1 MSPFGKPFLFGLF
14 LLMFCSSLFAQDS
27 ALVIRQP
34 YSVNL
39 ISQNSIQCILKD
51 SYGFMW
57 FGTQDGLNRYDG
69 YRYSVYKHLARDAG
83 SLPANNVQAICEDG
97 QGNIWVGTR
106 LGGLS
111 RYDRRNERFT
121 NFKHDPKVGVSLA
134 SNIITSLFADA
145 AGNLWIGTEEGL
157 DLLKKGSAV
166 FEHFTHLPGQPGSL
180 SSSAVLALYQDRY
193 HRIWVGTAKGL
204 NRFDAGKRQFT
215 RFLHDRHLANTIS
228 DNRVNALT
236 GDEQGNLWIGTG
248 KGLNSYNGDG
258 SFTSHTNEI
267 NGVTA
272 GGDNPVYALSAN
284 RHGRLWVGTNTT
296 LRLFNLKRRKFTPVD
311 LKESRNMPND
321 GIYSLF
327 DNGKG
332 GLWIGTSSTGVLQY
346 NKNYNIFPVYKAEE
360 LRPPSARNIIRGIAA
375 DRAGNLYLATDAGLD
390 VVEHQTGRIGNYA
403 HRAGVTGSIVTNYTA
418 SILINKANTTVWV
431 GTYNAGLERFDIKTR
446 TFRHYPVGEVAGQIS
461 AGSVYALLEGRDGR
475 IWIGTDKGGV
485 NVLDPATG
493 NIIRIRNNIKDPGSL
508 GDNSIEALFEDRQG
522 NIWMGGYTNGVS
534 VFHPKTGRFTR
545 INSANSALTSDV
557 ISYFHEDTK
566 GRMWIGT
573 MEGGLN
579 VINERTKRISAYTED
594 NGLVNN
600 TVNYITE
607 DRYGYLWL
615 STLRGITRFDPEKE
629 VFRNFTQSN
638 GIRNMEF
645 NFASGAVMPDGKIA
659 FGGINGYNLI
669 DPARLR
675 RNDTPPAVRFTGFS
689 LFNRPFQSRVG
700 DHKNDPGISAV
711 REIRLNHDQSVF
723 ALEFAALDYTA
734 PDENTYA
741 YKLEGFDPDWRYVGT
756 RRTATYTN
764 LDPGTYTFL
773 VKAANNDGVWN
784 PHPAAVRIVIIPPFW
799 MTWWFRLLVFLL
811 LAGFISA
818 AYRFRIRFL
827 KGQRSMLAAQ
837 VAERTQQIRE
847 QAADLQTL
855 NAELQVQAEEY
866 QAQSE
871 ELQAQSEELIRQRE
885 QADAARAEADKAN
898 LAKSTFLATMS
909 HEIRTPMN
917 GVLGMASLL
926 SETELNVEQR
936 EYTDAIT
943 NSGDSLL
950 TVINDILDFSKIESG
965 HLELDKRDF
974 ELRKCIEGVF
984 DLFTPKAAESHIDL
998 VYHIDDQLPSHLFT
1012 DGSRLRQILVNLVGN
1027 AVKFTHQGEVFLRV
1041 SLASADGSDLR
1052 ISFEVRDTGIG
1063 IPREQIPNLF
1073 KAFNQIDSSIT
1084 RRYGGSGL
1092 GLVISERLIR
1102 LMGGRIAVSSEPNK
1116 GSVFTFSISC
1126 REGKDVAAPVL
1137 PVPASDCEG
1146 KKVLVIDDNK
1156 TNLRI
1161 LKIQLEKWL
1170 MEVTAV
1176 SSAKEALAFI
1186 AAKRNTDLII
1196 TDMQMPDMD
1205 GISLSQQIRSI
1216 DIACPI
1222 VLLSSHGHESKKMY
1236 PGLFSAV
1243 LTKPAKQQQLLS
1255 VLRAVMAGGEEIP
1268 AGAGKSPSLLS
1279 ETFARDYPFRML
1291 IAEDNLMNQ
1300 KLIIRILNKLGYQ
1313 PDLANDGREVMDLVA
1328 KVSYDLIL
1336 MDVQMPHIDG
1346 LEATRLIR
1354 RLYGA
1359 RPLIA
1364 AMTANALTEDKDICM
1379 RAGMDTYLS
1388 KPLDLQLLTASLAEL
1403 YRKNRLAD
1411 L

>member
-1 MSPFGKPFLFGLF
+1 MSAFGKLLFVALF
-14 LLMFCSSLFAQDS
+14 FPLFCSSVFAQETI
-27 ALVIRQP
+27 LMVRQP
-34 YSVNL
+34 SSANV

-51 SYGFMW
+51 RYGFMW

-69 YRYSVYKHLARDAG
+69 YRYLVYKHIARDPG
-83 SLPANNVQAICEDG
+83 SLPANNVQAICEDS
-97 QGNIWVGTR
+97 QGNVWVGTR

-111 RYDRRNERFT
+111 RYDHRSERFT
-121 NFKHDPKVGVSLA
+121 TFKHDPKVETSLV
-134 SNIITSLFADA
+134 SNIITCLFADA
-145 AGNLWIGTEEGL
+145 AGNLWVGTEDGL

-166 FEHFTHLPGQPGSL
+166 FEHFTHLSGQVNSL
-180 SSSAVLALYQDRY
+180 SNPAVHAVYEDKY
-193 HRIWVGTAKGL
+193 HQLWVGTADGL
-204 NRFDAGKRQFT
+204 SRFDAGKRQFT
-215 RFLHDRHLANTIS
+215 RFLSNNRINTLA
-228 DNRVNALT
+228 
-236 GDEQGNLWIGTG
+236 GDEQGNLWIGTAR
-248 KGLNSYNGDG
+248 GLKSYNHDG
-258 SFTSHTNEI
+258 SFTSYTNET
-267 NGVTA
+267 GPTL
-272 GGDNPVYALSAN
+272 DNSNSNSPIYALSPDG
-284 RHGRLWVGTNTT
+284 HGVLWVGTNTT
-296 LRLFNLKRRKFTPVD
+296 LRLFDLKRRIFIPVNF
-311 LKESRNMPND
+311 KESRNLPND

-327 DNGKG
+327 DDLKG
-332 GLWIGTSSTGVLQY
+332 GLWIGTSSVGVLQY
-346 NKNYNIFPVYKAEE
+346 NKNYNIFPSYNAKEE
-360 LRPPSARNIIRGIAA
+360 GLPSARNIIRGIIS
-375 DRAGNLYLATDAGLD
+375 DKKGNLYLATDAGLE
-390 VVEHQTGRIGNYA
+390 VVEQQTGRIRNYT
-403 HRAGVTGSIVTNYTA
+403 HRSGTAGSIATNST
-418 SILINKANTTVWV
+418 STILMDRANTSVWI
-431 GTYNAGLERFDIKTR
+431 GTYSEGLERFDIKTR
-446 TFRHYPVGEVAGQIS
+446 TFHHYPVGETVGRVS
-461 AGSVYALLEGRDGR
+461 ARAVYALLEGRDGR

-493 NIIRIRNNIKDPGSL
+493 NILRIKNNVKDPGSL
-508 GDNSIEALFEDRQG
+508 GDNSIEALYEDRQG

-534 VFHPKTGRFTR
+534 IFHPSTGRFTR
-545 INSANSALTSDV
+545 INTANSALTSDV
-557 ISYFHEDTK
+557 ISFFHEDAK

-579 VINERTKRISAYTED
+579 VLDEKTKVISAYTEE
-594 NGLVNN
+594 NGLINN
-600 TVNYITE
+600 TVNYIAE
-607 DRYGYLWL
+607 DRQGYLWL
-615 STLRGITRFDPEKE
+615 STLRGITRFDPEKKT
-629 VFRNFTQSN
+629 FRNFNRSN

-645 NFASGAVMPDGKIA
+645 NFGSGAVLPGGRIA
-659 FGGINGYNLI
+659 FGGINGYNLV
-669 DPARLR
+669 DPATLR
-675 RNDTPPAVRFTGFS
+675 GNDNPPMVRFTGFS

-700 DHKNDPGISAV
+700 DHLNDPGISVAD
-711 REIRLNHDQSVF
+711 EIRLKHGQSVF

-773 VKAANNDGVWN
+773 VKAANNDGVWSR
-784 PHPAAVRIVIIPPFW
+784 HPAAIRVVIVPPFW
-799 MTWWFRLLVFLL
+799 LTWWFRLLLIML
-811 LAGFISA
+811 LAGIITV

-827 KGQRSMLAAQ
+827 KGQQAMLAKQ
-837 VAERTQQIRE
+837 VEERTQQIQE
-847 QAADLQTL
+847 QAADLQAL
-855 NAELQVQAEEY
+855 NEELQVQAEEY

-885 QADAARAEADKAN
+885 QAEVARAEADKAN

-926 SETELNVEQR
+926 SETELDAEQR
-936 EYTDAIT
+936 EYTDAII

-974 ELRKCIEGVF
+974 ELRKCIEDVF

-998 VYHIDDQLPSHLFT
+998 IYHIDDQLPSHLYA
-1012 DGSRLRQILVNLVGN
+1012 DGARLRQVLINLVGN
-1027 AVKFTHQGEVFLRV
+1027 AVKFTHQGEVFLGVRQV
-1041 SLASADGSDLR
+1041 SADGEDLR
-1052 ISFEVRDTGIG
+1052 LSFEVRDTGIG
-1063 IPREQIPNLF
+1063 ISSEQIPNLF

-1092 GLVISERLIR
+1092 GLVISERLIQ
-1102 LMGGRIAVSSEPNK
+1102 LMDGRIVVSSEPGK
-1116 GSVFTFSISC
+1116 GSSFAFSISC
-1126 REGKDVAAPVL
+1126 QKGKDVVASIL
-1137 PVPASDCEG
+1137 PALASDCVG

-1170 MEVTAV
+1170 MKVTAV

-1186 AAKRNTDLII
+1186 AGHRNTDLIV

-1205 GISLSQQIRSI
+1205 GISLCQRIKSMEIG
-1216 DIACPI
+1216 CPI
-1222 VLLSSHGHESKKMY
+1222 VLLSSHGHESKKMH

-1243 LTKPAKQQQLLS
+1243 LTKPVKQQQLLN
-1255 VLRAVMAGGEEIP
+1255 VLRAAMAGGEGML
-1268 AGAGKSPSLLS
+1268 AGSGKKQSVLA

-1313 PDLANDGREVMDLVA
+1313 PDLASDGREVMDMVA
-1328 KVSYDLIL
+1328 STNYDLIL

-1354 RLYGA
+1354 KLYGA
-1359 RPLIA
+1359 RPLIV
-1364 AMTANALTEDKDICM
+1364 AMTANALTEDKDNCI
-1379 RAGMDTYLS
+1379 RAGMDAYLS
-1388 KPLDLQLLTASLAEL
+1388 KPLHLELLTACLADL
-1403 YRKNRLAD
+1403 YQKNRLPG